1 MEKLKIIFQELSSIA
16 DGMTSGRISFSVDK
30 VSSAM
35 KCGHPGDMLSE
46 MVGYFLFSFTPED
59 EVPADQLEIFLKDL
73 KRFKRSFKVKE
84 LSVPIKALE
93 EHLK

>member
-1 MEKLKIIFQELSSIA
+1 MMHLLPVFQEISSIA
-16 DGMTSGRISFSVDK
+16 DGMTTGRISFSVDK

-59 EVPADQLEIFLKDL
+59 EIPADQLEIFLKDL

-84 LSVPIKALE
+84 LSGPIKTLE